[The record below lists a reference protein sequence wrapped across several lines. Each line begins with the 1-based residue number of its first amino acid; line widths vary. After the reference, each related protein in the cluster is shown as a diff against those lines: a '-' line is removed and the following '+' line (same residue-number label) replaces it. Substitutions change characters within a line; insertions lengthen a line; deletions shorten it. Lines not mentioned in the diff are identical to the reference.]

1 MAEFKGKVI
10 EAYFSNN
17 EKDTICVMWN
27 NNETLEEFYVT
38 VDPDAYYFQEL
49 LKEVSMKEI
58 EEHTQKR
65 LDTYT
70 DNLQKLVKKW
80 SMAEPK
86 DWDPKSV
93 DKIVNH
99 RIMKLLFEFDKDDK
113 QQQELMFRMKLR
125 IFESEAVKNSTNAD
139 GKTMIRK
146 AEEPIEVLMAYA
158 ETIGKLGKRVRK

>member
-58 EEHTQKR
+58 EEHTQ
-65 LDTYT
+65 D
-70 DNLQKLVKKW
+70 
-80 SMAEPK
+80 
-86 DWDPKSV
+86 
-93 DKIVNH
+93 
-99 RIMKLLFEFDKDDK
+99 
-113 QQQELMFRMKLR
+113 
-125 IFESEAVKNSTNAD
+125 
-139 GKTMIRK
+139 
-146 AEEPIEVLMAYA
+146 
-158 ETIGKLGKRVRK
+158 